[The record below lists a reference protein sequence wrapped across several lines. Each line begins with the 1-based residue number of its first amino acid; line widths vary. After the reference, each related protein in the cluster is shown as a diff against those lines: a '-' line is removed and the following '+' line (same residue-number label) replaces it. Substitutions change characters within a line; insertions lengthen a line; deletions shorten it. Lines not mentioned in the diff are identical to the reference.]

1 MKSKLF
7 CAICLESDRNLCH
20 SRLYIFFNIN
30 IALDGGIAMAVNYED
45 LEPSLLWKHFE
56 QILKIPHCS
65 GSEAALGD
73 YIISQAEK
81 SNLEWKRDDVGNVVV
96 SKKASSGNENAPG
109 VILQGHIDMVCEKNS
124 DVEFDFSKDPI
135 QTEKKGDWISAIG
148 TTLGS
153 DNGIGVATSLALMED
168 ESTVHGPLEFLFT
181 VDEET
186 GLTGA
191 TKISPDFLQGKIL
204 INLDSEDEGTFT
216 IGCAGGADS
225 EILLPLK
232 RTDGIEGEP
241 YRLKLF
247 GFRGGH
253 SGIDID
259 QGRGN
264 AIKLLTRMLWEA
276 SKKASFALASIEGGN
291 KRNAI
296 PREAWADIYIDPAQM
311 ESLKSSFQTSFD
323 NIYNEFKAVE
333 KEAKFTF
340 EKSEEITKSPL
351 TEDSQKIFLDF
362 LLTLPHGVIS
372 MHPEIKGLVETS
384 TNMAIVNTHDEHAQV
399 ISSSRSSVASGL
411 EATRDT
417 IAALCEIAGADI
429 AQPEG
434 YPGWTPNLQSEILQ
448 ICKDVYSRKY
458 QKEAEVEAIH
468 AGLECGIIGEKF
480 PGMDMI
486 SFGPTIEHPHS
497 PEERVHVG
505 SVEKFWDFL
514 AAVLTELA

>member
-1 MKSKLF
+1 M
-7 CAICLESDRNLCH
+7 
-20 SRLYIFFNIN
+20 
-30 IALDGGIAMAVNYED
+30 ALNYEE
-45 LEPSLLWKHFE
+45 LKPVLIWKHFE

-65 GSEAALGD
+65 GDETALGD
-73 YIISQAEK
+73 YIISQAK
-81 SNLEWKRDDVGNVVV
+81 NLGLEWKRDDVGNVVV
-96 SKKASSGNENAPG
+96 SKKASSGKENTPG

-124 DVEFDFSKDPI
+124 DVDFDFGKDPI
-135 QTEKKGDWISAIG
+135 QAEKEGDWISAKG

-153 DNGIGVATSLALMED
+153 DNGIGVAAALALMED
-168 ESTVHGPLEFLFT
+168 DSLVHGPLEFLFT

-204 INLDSEDEGTFT
+204 LNLDSEDEGSFT

-225 EILLPLK
+225 EVHFPLK
-232 RTDGIEGEP
+232 RKDETDREP
-241 YRLKLF
+241 FRLKIF
-247 GFRGGH
+247 GLRGGH

-264 AIKLLTRMLWEA
+264 ALKWLTRMLWQA
-276 SKKASFALASIEGGN
+276 SSFDLASIDGGN

-296 PREAWADIYIDPAQM
+296 PREAWAEIYIDPAQL
-311 ESLKSSFQTSFD
+311 ESVHSAFKQSFD

-333 KEAKFTF
+333 KDAKFTL
-340 EKSEEITKSPL
+340 EKSEAKTQAPL
-351 TEDSQKIFLDF
+351 TEDSQKMFLDF
-362 LLTLPHGVIS
+362 LLALPHGVIS
-372 MHPEIKGLVETS
+372 MHPEMEGLVETS
-384 TNMAIVNTHDEHAQV
+384 TNMAIVNTHADHAQV

-411 EATRDT
+411 EATRNT
-417 IAALCEIAGADI
+417 IAALCRIAGADVS
-429 AQPEG
+429 QPEG
-434 YPGWTPNLQSEILQ
+434 YPGWTPNLQSKLLQ
-448 ICKDVYSRKY
+448 LCKDVYSKRF
-458 QKEAEVEAIH
+458 QKEPEVAAVH

-505 SVEKFWDFL
+505 SVKKFWDFL

>member
-1 MKSKLF
+1 
-7 CAICLESDRNLCH
+7 
-20 SRLYIFFNIN
+20 
-30 IALDGGIAMAVNYED
+30 MAPIYED
-45 LEPSLLWKHFE
+45 LKPALIWKHFE

-65 GSEAALGD
+65 GNETDLGD
-73 YIISQAEK
+73 YIISQAK
-81 SNLEWKRDDVGNVVV
+81 KFDLDWKRDDVGNVVV
-96 SKKASSGNENAPG
+96 SKKASSGKENAPG

-124 DVEFDFSKDPI
+124 DVEHDFDKDPI
-135 QTEKKGDWISAIG
+135 QTEMKGDWISAKG

-153 DNGIGVATSLALMED
+153 DNGIGVAAALALMED
-168 ESTVHGPLEFLFT
+168 DSLVHGPLEFLFT

-191 TKISPDFLQGKIL
+191 TKIAPDFLQGKIL
-204 INLDSEDEGTFT
+204 LNLDSEDEGSFT

-225 EILLPLK
+225 EILFRLERK
-232 RTDGIEGEP
+232 DKSDGEP
-241 YRLKLF
+241 FRLKLF

-264 AIKLLTRMLWEA
+264 AIKLLTRMLWQA
-276 SKKASFALASIEGGN
+276 DKKSQFELADIEGGN

-296 PREAWADIYIDPAQM
+296 PREAWADLYIDPAQA
-311 ESLKSSFQTSFD
+311 ESLRAAFEESFA
-323 NIYNEFKAVE
+323 NIYNEYKVVE
-333 KEAKFTF
+333 GEAKFTF
-340 EKSEEITKSPL
+340 EKSGENAKAPL

-362 LLTLPHGVIS
+362 LLTLPHGVTS
-372 MHPEIKGLVETS
+372 MHPEMEGLVETS
-384 TNMAIVNTHDEHAQV
+384 TNMAIVHTHPEHAEV
-399 ISSSRSSVASGL
+399 ICSSRSSVASGL
-411 EATRDT
+411 EATRNT
-417 IAALCEIAGADI
+417 IAALCEIVAADI

-448 ICKDVYSRKY
+448 ICKKVYQQRF
-458 QKEAEVEAIH
+458 QKDPEVEAIH

-514 AAVLTELA
+514 AEVLAELA